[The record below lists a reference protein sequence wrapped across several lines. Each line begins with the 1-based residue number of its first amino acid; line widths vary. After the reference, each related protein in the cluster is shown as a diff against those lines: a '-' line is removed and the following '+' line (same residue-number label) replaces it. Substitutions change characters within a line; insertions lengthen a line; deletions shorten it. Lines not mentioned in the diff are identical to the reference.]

1 MGSGT
6 PGGIAVPAEGCI
18 YEENHT
24 QSAHDRPRLAH
35 PPFCSEEAD
44 MTEAPAQTMTA
55 SAHGQPAG
63 NGAPP
68 AAGPVSRSFASR
80 TPTIVILTA
89 VLLVGANPFSRPA
102 WVSQAQITAKP
113 TSFADVVDKVKPAV
127 VSVRVKID
135 TGRRNKELAR
145 SSRDSLDRFSRR
157 FGESDQ
163 PGSRSSS
170 RGRSIL
176 TGQGS
181 GFLISSDG
189 YAVTNFHVVEKA
201 DNVEV
206 TLDDGRVLSAK
217 VIGAD
222 ERSDV
227 ALVKVNGTGLPYVT
241 FADAVPRIGDWVIA
255 VGNPFGLGGTV
266 TAGIVS
272 ARGRDIGAGPYDDF
286 LQIDAAVNR
295 GNSGGPT
302 FDTDGNVVGVNT
314 AIVSPTGGS
323 VGIAFAIPAATVKA
337 IVTQLRDTGKVS
349 RGWIGV
355 QIQEV
360 TADLA
365 EGLGLK
371 GTRGAL
377 VAEPQPGAPAAKG
390 GIETGDVIVSIN
402 GAEAHDSHDVARAI
416 SILRPGSTA
425 SIVVVRNGEEKSF
438 NIVLGNLPDQREASV
453 STEAPRQKGTTVPRF
468 GVAVAPVSEGVIVT
482 SVDPDGPA
490 ADQGLASGDV
500 ILQAE
505 GKKVAG
511 ASDLRNTIEAAQKA
525 GKHAVLMRVRSG
537 EGIKFIAVPL
547 SRG

>member
-1 MGSGT
+1 
-6 PGGIAVPAEGCI
+6 
-18 YEENHT
+18 
-24 QSAHDRPRLAH
+24 
-35 PPFCSEEAD
+35 
-44 MTEAPAQTMTA
+44 MTEAPAQTTTESA
-55 SAHGQPAG
+55 SGQPAG

-68 AAGPVSRSFASR
+68 AAGPVSNPVANHLSRPIISR
-80 TPTIVILTA
+80 TGTIVILTA
-89 VLLVGANPFSRPA
+89 VLLTGANLFSRPA
-102 WVSQAQITAKP
+102 SWVSQAQITAKP
-113 TSFADVVDKVKPAV
+113 AGFAEVVDKVKPAV

-135 TGRRNKELAR
+135 AGRRTREQAR
-145 SSRDSLDRFSRR
+145 SSKDVPERFSRR
-157 FGESDQ
+157 FGESESGAK
-163 PGSRSSS
+163 PSS

-181 GFLISSDG
+181 GFFISSDG

-206 TLDDGRVLSAK
+206 TLDDGRVFSAK

-227 ALVKVNGTGLPYVT
+227 AVVKVEGRGLPYVT
-241 FADAVPRIGDWVIA
+241 FADEVPRIGDWVIA

-337 IVTQLRDTGKVS
+337 IVGQLRDAGKVT

-360 TADLA
+360 TTDLA

-377 VAEPQPGAPAAKG
+377 VADPQPGSPAAKG
-390 GIETGDVIVSIN
+390 GIESGDVIVSIN
-402 GAEAHDSHDVARAI
+402 GAEAHDSREVARTI
-416 SILRPGSTA
+416 SNLRPGTTA
-425 SIVVVRNGEEKSF
+425 SLVVVRNGEERNF
-438 NIVLGNLPDQREASV
+438 NIVLGNLPDQRSEASLN
-453 STEAPRQKGTTVPRF
+453 TELPRQKGTTVPRV
-468 GVAVAPVSEGVIVT
+468 GVAVAPASDGVIVT

-490 ADQGLASGDV
+490 ADQGLASGDI

-505 GKKVAG
+505 GKKVG
-511 ASDLRNTIEAAQKA
+511 GVNDLRNTIEAAQKA
-525 GKHAVLMRVRSG
+525 GKHAVMMRVRSG
-537 EGIKFIAVPL
+537 DGIKFVAVPL